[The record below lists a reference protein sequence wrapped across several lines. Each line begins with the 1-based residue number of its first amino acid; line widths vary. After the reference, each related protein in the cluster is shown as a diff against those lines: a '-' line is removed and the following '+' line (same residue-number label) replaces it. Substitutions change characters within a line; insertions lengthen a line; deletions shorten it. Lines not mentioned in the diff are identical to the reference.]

1 MMCDFKMEVYIM
13 KREECER
20 ELIELFSEIDDKTKQ
35 GLLMLLEN
43 IDFFNKWIKDSKLED
58 QDLTW
63 IKDQGLLSDDTFI
76 KILSAYIISYSK
88 NIK

>member
-1 MMCDFKMEVYIM
+1 M

>member
-1 MMCDFKMEVYIM
+1 M

-43 IDFFNKWIKDSKLED
+43 IDFFNKWIKDSKLEN

>member
-1 MMCDFKMEVYIM
+1 M

-43 IDFFNKWIKDSKLED
+43 LDFFNKWIKDSKLEN